1 MGCPSF
7 RSLMRGVF
15 SPLACLPPFPIASG
29 SGGYPR
35 VSNPLRQP
43 AGLRLEPGL
52 GALGEEP
59 SPGSCM
65 CTFVYW
71 KRREGHSS
79 QCLSTHPAPT
89 HQVCPPRPAGLCRLM
104 PSLLCAHCLAV
115 GRSQWQSEQQCLAP
129 EPPPTHT
136 LSASSHTPG
145 APMPVCLSLHLL
157 YKNKNV
163 FRCPVLIP
171 YHRPWRTIA
180 FYSSKKAA
188 GRLPSHLLPGI
199 RAPVC
204 AVE

>member
-7 RSLMRGVF
+7 RFLMRGVF

-79 QCLSTHPAPT
+79 QCLSTHPAPS

-104 PSLLCAHCLAV
+104 PSLLCTHCFAV

-129 EPPPTHT
+129 EPPPTVSLKPH
-136 LSASSHTPG
+136 SWGSYASLPLPPS
-145 APMPVCLSLHLL
+145 PVQEQECLQVS
-157 YKNKNV
+157 N
-163 FRCPVLIP
+163 PD
-171 YHRPWRTIA
+171 
-180 FYSSKKAA
+180 S
-188 GRLPSHLLPGI
+188 LPSSLENNRLLQQQEGCWTSAKSPAS
-199 RAPVC
+199 RN
-204 AVE
+204 

>member
-1 MGCPSF
+1 
-7 RSLMRGVF
+7 
-15 SPLACLPPFPIASG
+15 
-29 SGGYPR
+29 
-35 VSNPLRQP
+35 
-43 AGLRLEPGL
+43 
-52 GALGEEP
+52 
-59 SPGSCM
+59 M

-71 KRREGHSS
+71 KRRVSHSS
-79 QCLSTHPAPT
+79 QWPFPSPCSQPPVVPTEACRPVQANAFITALSLS
-89 HQVCPPRPAGLCRLM
+89 CC
-104 PSLLCAHCLAV
+104 V

-129 EPPPTHT
+129 EPPPPT

-145 APMPVCLSLHLL
+145 APMPGGLSLHLL

-171 YHRPWRTIA
+171 CHRPLRTIA

-204 AVE
+204 AVQ